1 MQPTSPPSESELAT
15 LVDRF
20 YEKVRVDPEL
30 GPVFS
35 PAVHDWVQHKQRL
48 TTFWCSVA
56 RRSNSYR
63 GNPMAA
69 HQRHPV
75 RAEHFDRWLTLWR
88 ATCIEVLDGATAA
101 LMIDYAERIG
111 HSLKL
116 GLGMRPR
123 GRTLGVPIVSSRA

>member
-35 PAVHDWVQHKQRL
+35 PAVHDWVQHKQWL